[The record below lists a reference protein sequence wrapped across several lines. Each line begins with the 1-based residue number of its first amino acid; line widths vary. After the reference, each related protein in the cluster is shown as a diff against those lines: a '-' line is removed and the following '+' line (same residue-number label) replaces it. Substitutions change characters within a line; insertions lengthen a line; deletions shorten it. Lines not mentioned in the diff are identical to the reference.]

1 MMNDEDFNGIVAGL
15 NDAIAFAAGDAA
27 RGRVVA
33 PPDVK
38 AIRRR
43 ARLTQGQFAAIYKL
57 PLGTV
62 RDWEQGRR
70 QPETGSRLYL
80 RMIEADPN
88 GVQDIIAKVA
98 T

>member
-1 MMNDEDFNGIVAGL
+1 MDDKDFTGIVAGL

-38 AIRRR
+38 AIRHR
-43 ARLTQGQFAAIYKL
+43 ARLTQGQFAATYKL

-80 RMIEADPN
+80 RMIEADPE

-98 T
+98 S

>member
-1 MMNDEDFNGIVAGL
+1 MDDEDFDGIVAGL
-15 NDAIAFAAGDAA
+15 KDAIAFAAGDGT
-27 RGRVVA
+27 RGRVIA
-33 PPDVK
+33 GPDVK

-43 ARLTQGQFAAIYKL
+43 VKLTQGEFAATYKL

-80 RMIEADPN
+80 RMIEADPT

-98 T
+98 P

>member
-1 MMNDEDFNGIVAGL
+1 MEDEDFNGIMAGL
-15 NDAIAFAAGDAA
+15 DEAVVFAAGDAS
-27 RGRVVA
+27 RGRIVV

-43 ARLTQGQFAAIYKL
+43 AKLTQGQFAATYKL

-80 RMIEADPN
+80 RMIEADPV
-88 GVQDIIAKVA
+88 GVLGIIAKVA
-98 T
+98 P

>member
-1 MMNDEDFNGIVAGL
+1 MDDEDFNGIMAGL
-15 NDAIAFAAGDAA
+15 GDAIAFAGGDTA
-27 RGRVVA
+27 RGRIVS

-43 ARLTQGQFAAIYKL
+43 VRLTQGQFAATYKL

-80 RMIEADPN
+80 RMIEADPK
-88 GVQDIIAKVA
+88 GVQSIIAKVA
-98 T
+98 P

>member
-1 MMNDEDFNGIVAGL
+1 MDDGDFNGIAAGL
-15 NDAIAFAAGDAA
+15 GDAIAFASGDAA
-27 RGRVVA
+27 RGRVIL

-43 ARLTQGQFAAIYKL
+43 AKLTQGQFAATYKL

-80 RMIEADPN
+80 RMIEVDPA
-88 GVQDIIAKVA
+88 GVRSIIAKVMP
-98 T
+98 